1 MPHAAGDD
9 AKQKA
14 EHLIKD
20 TKQEAKRLMQDAR
33 QEAAEHNVSPW
44 IERLARFGY
53 ATKGAVYILVG
64 ILALGVATGMGGRTT
79 SPPGAIQIIGSQRPF
94 GQILLIVVTIG
105 LAGYALWRLI
115 QAVADPDREGYDARG
130 IARRTGH
137 GVAALGY
144 GGLALTAARLALASG
159 GGGSSPQDWTAWL
172 LSWPFGQALVVGI
185 GTGVV
190 GYGLHQLYQA
200 YKAEFQEYLKLGQM
214 SDTEETWIT
223 RGGRFGLAARGVV
236 FGIIGVFLIQAALRF
251 NPSEAQGLG
260 GALQELLRQPFG
272 PWLLG
277 IVALGL
283 VAYGVLML
291 ALAYYR
297 QVASGRV
304 SRGSFYRG

>member
-14 EHLIKD
+14 E
-20 TKQEAKRLMQDAR
+20 RLMKDPKQQAKQLMKGAR
-33 QEAAEHNVSPW
+33 REAAEHNVSPW

-53 ATKGAVYILVG
+53 ATKGAVYTLVG

-79 SPPGAIQIIGSQRPF
+79 SPPGALQIIGSQRPF
-94 GQILLIVVTIG
+94 GQILLIGVTIG

-115 QAVADPDREGYDARG
+115 QAVADPDREGYDIRG
-130 IARRTGH
+130 IARRIGH
-137 GVAALGY
+137 GVAAVGY
-144 GGLALTAARLALASG
+144 GGLALTAARLMLASG
-159 GGGSSPQDWTAWL
+159 GGGGSPRDWTAWL
-172 LSWPFGQALVVGI
+172 LSWPFGQVLVGGV

-304 SRGSFYRG
+304 SRDSFYRE